1 MDRDSKDREDGWPR
15 APSHEEWVA
24 MTPEAQAKVVE
35 SLPGE
40 VTDAEQAM
48 SEGEL
53 HSGAKIAA
61 MQQLKGYFQRQGRSV
76 YVVAE
81 LPVYYPDEDRFSPD
95 VLAVL
100 DVETHTRSKWFVDH
114 EGKGLDW
121 VLEVHVGGNRKKDA
135 LYNVWRYAQLGIPE
149 YFILD
154 RQKNELQGYRLKGPG
169 RKEYVKMRPRGGRY
183 YSRVLGLT
191 LEVRGGELKFRDSQG
206 RVLLGPEELAQK
218 EARRRKRAE
227 QRAAEEARRREQAE
241 QRVAEEACRRK
252 EAEQRVAEEACR
264 RKEAEHRAAE
274 EARQR
279 EQAEHRIAELQ
290 ALLERFNRPG

>member
-1 MDRDSKDREDGWPR
+1 MDRDSKDREDAWPR

-24 MTPEAQAKVVE
+24 MTPEAQAQVVQ

-40 VTDAEQAM
+40 VTDTELAM

-81 LPVYYPDEDRFSPD
+81 LPVYYPDEQRFSPD

-100 DVETHTRSKWFVDH
+100 DVETHTRNKWLVDH

-135 LYNVWRYAQLGIPE
+135 LYNVWRYAQLGISE
-149 YFILD
+149 YFIFD
-154 RQKNELQGYRLKGPG
+154 RQKNELHGYRLKGPG

-191 LEVRGGELKFRDSQG
+191 LEVKKGELKFRDSQG

-227 QRAAEEARRREQAE
+227 QRAAEEALRA
-241 QRVAEEACRRK
+241 AEEARLRE
-252 EAEQRVAEEACR
+252 EAER
-264 RKEAEHRAAE
+264 RAAE

-279 EQAEHRIAELQ
+279 QEAERRAAEAERLMAALQ
-290 ALLERFNRPG
+290 ARLERLERGASP